1 MRTEKHKKMAPP
13 RFQCLNAGKHLT
25 QRSSSLRAA
34 FSTSR
39 VACAGSSLKS
49 TSLNKTAFSN
59 KSITD
64 EPSPRSSSAADLLAS
79 LDAEAPSRKTNP
91 NLYTNPIRTTPR
103 QTSSPPYPSPST
115 SSPNGH
121 KASAGVLRL
130 LSRANA
136 RAQNP
141 QNPQSTTLEDMQ
153 KYKLSADLSKQISR
167 RWKAGDV
174 YAPHDLSAVEMGK
187 WKSRGRPTHDVFDVL
202 DFNPLEH
209 YRVLTT
215 SRYPLST
222 PIPVRE

>member
-1 MRTEKHKKMAPP
+1 MQASISLSEAQVSELRSQP
-13 RFQCLNAGKHLT
+13 RESHVQVRLSIHLT
-25 QRSSSLRAA
+25 QQDSI
-34 FSTSR
+34 
-39 VACAGSSLKS
+39 
-49 TSLNKTAFSN
+49 SN
-59 KSITD
+59 KSIAD
-64 EPSPRSSSAADLLAS
+64 EPSPRSPSATDLLVS
-79 LDAEAPSRKTNP
+79 LGAEAPSRKTKP
-91 NLYTNPIRTTPR
+91 NLYTNPIRTSAP

-130 LSRANA
+130 LDRANA

-209 YRVLTT
+209 YRVSRHLTIR
-215 SRYPLST
+215 SG
-222 PIPVRE
+222 